1 MVTMPTFQLNSQNYH
16 STEANKHYFSVSQ
29 FKQFNQCS
37 AKAMALL
44 NGEYAEK
51 ESSALLVG
59 SYTHAAF
66 DTPEEF
72 QKLIED
78 NHDSIFNRSGKKY
91 ADFQTADNM
100 IQTIQDDPFAM
111 FAMEGEKEQILTAEW
126 LGVPWKIKVDSINA
140 QRKSFTDLKTT
151 QSLSKRVWST
161 KYNMYVS
168 FVEAWDY
175 VLQMAIYR
183 KVIELNTGFHYT
195 PYIVAVTKEDPPDKA
210 VIHFDPDR
218 FQFEL
223 DFVEAA
229 IEKHVAVKSGQEPP
243 VRCESCDYC
252 RSTKKLSNSIEMG
265 LLLD

>member
-1 MVTMPTFQLNSQNYH
+1 MVQQTFQLNSQNYH
-16 STEANKHYFSVSQ
+16 SAEANELYFSVSQ

-44 NGEYAEK
+44 KGEYIRK
-51 ESSALLVG
+51 ESNALLVG

-72 QKLIED
+72 SALIEE
-78 NHDSIFNRSGKKY
+78 NHGSIFNTRGNKY
-91 ADFQTADNM
+91 ADFVTADAM

-111 FAMEGEKEQILTAEW
+111 FAMEGQKEQIFTAE
-126 LGVPWKIKVDSINA
+126 LFGAPWKIKVDSINHE
-140 QRKSFTDLKTT
+140 RKTFTDLKTT
-151 QSLSKRVWST
+151 QSLSKRTWST
-161 KYNMYVS
+161 KYEMFVS

-175 VLQMAIYR
+175 VLQMAVYR
-183 KVIELNTGFHYT
+183 KVIELNTGFAYN

-210 VIHFDPDR
+210 VIHFDADR

-229 IEKHVAVKSGQEPP
+229 MEEQKAIKEGHMHP
-243 VRCESCDYC
+243 VRCERCDYC

-265 LLLD
+265 MLLD